1 MKSVEKLIK
10 KLTKLNEDGK
20 ISEEQKTLLIDLLNG
35 DEEEEVEKETET
47 EIETESEE
55 VKGDD
60 DSEAEVEVEK
70 EQEQESDTETEEEI
84 LPPTEEIPNEEPVI
98 EKEEE
103 ETKVD
108 YATRNDFEELI
119 KTLDAQTKRI
129 EVLED
134 IVKELGVEKEKA
146 IGLQGEAT
154 KEPITKISRAN
165 MINARRIGKLY

>member
-35 DEEEEVEKETET
+35 DEEEVEKETET

-60 DSEAEVEVEK
+60 DSEAEVEVEEK
-70 EQEQESDTETEEEI
+70 EQEQENDTETEEEI

-103 ETKVD
+103 TQVD

>member
-20 ISEEQKTLLIDLLNG
+20 INEEQKTLLIDLLNG
-35 DEEEEVEKETET
+35 DEEEVEKETET
-47 EIETESEE
+47 EIETESKE
-55 VKGDD
+55 VEDD
-60 DSEAEVEVEK
+60 DKTEVEVEVEEEKK
-70 EQEQESDTETEEEI
+70 ETETETEEEI
-84 LPPTEEIPNEEPVI
+84 LPPTEEMPNEEQVI

-103 ETKVD
+103 TQVD

-119 KTLDAQTKRI
+119 KTLDEQTKRI

-154 KEPITKISRAN
+154 KEPITKISRAS

>member
-1 MKSVEKLIK
+1 MKLIK

-35 DEEEEVEKETET
+35 DDEEEVEKETET
-47 EIETESEE
+47 EVETESEE

-60 DSEAEVEVEK
+60 SEAEVEVEE

-134 IVKELGVEKEKA
+134 IVKELGIEKEKA

>member
-35 DEEEEVEKETET
+35 DEEEVEKEIET

-60 DSEAEVEVEK
+60 SEAEVEVEK
-70 EQEQESDTETEEEI
+70 KEEEIDTETEEEI
-84 LPPTEEIPNEEPVI
+84 LPPTEEIPNEDSVI

-103 ETKVD
+103 TEID

-146 IGLQGEAT
+146 IGLQGENA
-154 KEPITKISRAN
+154 KESITKISRAN

>member
-55 VKGDD
+55 VEDD
-60 DSEAEVEVEK
+60 DKTEVEVEEEEK
-70 EQEQESDTETEEEI
+70 ETDTETEEEI
-84 LPPTEEIPNEEPVI
+84 LPPTEETPNEEQVI

-103 ETKVD
+103 TQVD

-129 EVLED
+129 EVLEN

-154 KEPITKISRAN
+154 KEPITKISRAS

>member
-35 DEEEEVEKETET
+35 DEEEVEKETET

-60 DSEAEVEVEK
+60 DSETEVEVEK
-70 EQEQESDTETEEEI
+70 EQETETEEEV

-103 ETKVD
+103 TEID
-108 YATRNDFEELI
+108 YATKNDFEELI

-146 IGLQGEAT
+146 IGLQGENA

-165 MINARRIGKLY
+165 IINARRIGKLY

>member
-35 DEEEEVEKETET
+35 DDEEEVEKETET

-60 DSEAEVEVEK
+60 DSETEVEVEEEKK
-70 EQEQESDTETEEEI
+70 ETDTETEEEI

-103 ETKVD
+103 ETQID

-146 IGLQGEAT
+146 IGLQGETT

>member
-35 DEEEEVEKETET
+35 DDEEEVEKETET
-47 EIETESEE
+47 EVETESEE

-60 DSEAEVEVEK
+60 SEAEVEVEE

-134 IVKELGVEKEKA
+134 IVKELGIEKEKA

>member
-35 DEEEEVEKETET
+35 DDEEEVEKETET
-47 EIETESEE
+47 EVETESEE
-55 VKGDD
+55 
-60 DSEAEVEVEK
+60 

-134 IVKELGVEKEKA
+134 IVKELGIEKEKA